1 MPKPLPPIVESIV
14 DLLDPMGDVRI
25 KRMFGAFGVYVNELF
40 IGIVDDSVFYLKVD
54 EETKPAFV
62 SRGLKPF
69 TIFHQGRTMEMA
81 YHEAPEEALGSSFKM
96 KPWAQLAMQAAERA
110 LAAKKP
116 KRRKDK
122 SAKPV

>member
-1 MPKPLPPIVESIV
+1 MAKPLPPFVDSLI
-14 DLLDPMGDVRI
+14 DLLTPVGDVRI

-40 IGIVDDSVFYLKVD
+40 IGIVDDGVFYLKVD
-54 EETKPAFV
+54 EQTKPMFE

-81 YHEAPEEALGSSFKM
+81 YHEAPEEALTSPFKM
-96 KPWAQLAMQAAERA
+96 KPWAALAMKAAERA

-116 KRRKDK
+116 KQRK
-122 SAKPV
+122 SRTQ